1 MTGTGGTVPE
11 VATKLIRPT
20 PRVDVPVQGG
30 VGTPV
35 TPGGDWATGLFKKL
49 APRPSGQEPLRVDVA
64 GGGPVGLSFAC
75 TLRAMMGDQV
85 VVRVFDR
92 RWRRQGNRVLWLGLA
107 EGNHRREQ
115 VVTLQ
120 SNVWSTLPEAVR
132 KKLFVEGRF
141 AEMWPL
147 GPDSPGERGRP
158 RNLKIRWIEDC
169 LLDMAQD
176 VYGIELVPEPYTP
189 PAAWGDTR
197 ILVIADGANSPT
209 REKLKEHFGSSD
221 RNFYSVGG
229 EQLVETVL
237 GIRVKGNFP
246 DEFTVP
252 LTVSQNR
259 FLFNSLGGGFIN
271 MRLTSEEASEIVAIG
286 ENAPVECIRR
296 YRCMMLPRGDR
307 FVCDRHRAIFKP
319 SIDRLSF
326 LWPRILDGARLFG
339 ASPQDILGITMFRL
353 SMAQNSRFT
362 AQLNAKTFGFLIGD
376 AANSLHFWPGRGLN
390 TGVKSALSLAGT
402 LRSRW
407 QGKQLRSS
415 DFSAHEGLMQQLQYR
430 EKARAWTTMVMPQ
443 DDGTPRGIED
453 RIRDGLEKTTDRQV
467 LTAEL
472 WSRMRTIKSRLG
484 SRMGHL
490 PADDWYL
497 NRING
502 LHIKTLRVLVETG
515 SWITREI
522 GGDEISVDVE
532 FPVLDAPSV
541 IAEPVPASPA
551 APVLMRVDAEQT
563 VLRPMRDVLGVPA
576 LKP

>member
-1 MTGTGGTVPE
+1 MTGTGGAVPE
-11 VATKLIRPT
+11 VATKFIRPT
-20 PRVDVPVQGG
+20 PPGDGPGQSGVPA
-30 VGTPV
+30 
-35 TPGGDWATGLFKKL
+35 GDWATGLFKKL

-120 SNVWSTLPEAVR
+120 SNVWSTLPEAVQ

-189 PAAWGDTR
+189 PAEWGDTR

-209 REKLKEHFGSSD
+209 REKLKEHFGTSD

-271 MRLTSEEASEIVAIG
+271 MRLTAEEASEIVAIG
-286 ENAPVECIRR
+286 ENSPVECISR

-326 LWPRILDGARLFG
+326 LWPRILDGARFFG

-353 SMAQNSRFT
+353 SMTQNSRFT
-362 AQLNAKTFGFLIGD
+362 AQLNSKTFGFLIGD

-443 DDGTPRGIED
+443 DDGMPRGIEA
-453 RIRDGLEKTTDRQV
+453 RIRDGLTTTTDRQA
-467 LTAEL
+467 LTNEL
-472 WSRMRTIKSRLG
+472 WSRMRTIKNRLG
-484 SRMGHL
+484 SRMGHM

-497 NRING
+497 SRING
-502 LHIKTLRVLVETG
+502 LQTKTLQVLVETG

-541 IAEPVPASPA
+541 VAEPVPA
-551 APVLMRVDAEQT
+551 APSRPVMMQIDAEQT
-563 VLRPMRDVLGVPA
+563 VLKPMRDVIAAQPVVAPT
-576 LKP
+576 P